1 LKKYNQVAIG
11 GTFDIIHRGHLE
23 LLKESFKVGHFVV
36 IGVTSDEFVE
46 SILKKK
52 IKNHYYI
59 RVQNIKKTIE
69 KEIGSNNYQITKL
82 DDHFGPVMNSNNI
95 DCLVVSNETEEKGK
109 TINSL
114 RTKLGLPLI
123 NIVSV
128 KMILAEDGLP
138 ISSSRIRSNVID
150 VNGSKI
156 NE

>member
-1 LKKYNQVAIG
+1 LKKYNQVALG

-52 IKNHYYI
+52 IKNRHYI

-82 DDHFGPVMNSNNI
+82 DDHFGPVMTSNNI

-109 TINSL
+109 TINSI

>member
-52 IKNHYYI
+52 IKNRHYI

>member
-52 IKNHYYI
+52 IKNRHYI

-82 DDHFGPVMNSNNI
+82 DDHFGPVMTSNNI

-109 TINSL
+109 TINSI

>member
-52 IKNHYYI
+52 IKNRHYI

-109 TINSL
+109 TINSI

>member
-52 IKNHYYI
+52 IKNRHYI

-82 DDHFGPVMNSNNI
+82 DDHFGPVMTSNNI
-95 DCLVVSNETEEKGK
+95 DCLVVSNETEEKAK
-109 TINSL
+109 TINSI